1 LNPLFWRDR
10 RVLLTGATGLL
21 GSHLARK
28 LTELGAEVV
37 ALSRDQNLF
46 AAPKRSDANRPQG
59 GREPS
64 GASAQ
69 MQQMRASVVF
79 GDCRDGALLRRV
91 LSDYEVDTVFH
102 LAAQTLVGPANLD
115 PTTTF
120 ETNIAGTWRLL
131 EACRFLPHVRQIVFA
146 SSDNAYGQQKQ
157 FPYAETA
164 PLQGSQ
170 PYAVSKSCADLIAQT
185 YAKTYGLPVSISR
198 CGNFYGPGD
207 LNWNRIVPGT
217 IRSVLRGQR
226 PLIRSDGRALRDYL
240 YIQDALAAH
249 LLLAQEMATR
259 RELCGQ
265 AFNFGGGA
273 PLSVVELVRAILKA
287 CRREDL
293 QPEVRGEAQNEIT
306 NQSLDTHKA
315 RQTLGWKPRWSVEE
329 GLKETVDWYRE
340 RLGFPPH

>member
-1 LNPLFWRDR
+1 MNPSFWRDR

-21 GSHLARK
+21 GTHLARR
-28 LTELGAEVV
+28 LNELGADVV

-46 AAPKRSDANRPQG
+46 
-59 GREPS
+59 
-64 GASAQ
+64 GAGALNG
-69 MQQMRASVVF
+69 MGKPTRHAVVF
-79 GDCRDGALLRRV
+79 GDCRDASLLSRV

-102 LAAQTLVGPANLD
+102 LAAQTLVGPANRD

-131 EACRFLPHVRQIVFA
+131 EACRALPGVRQIVFA
-146 SSDNAYGQQKQ
+146 SSDNAYGQQKHL
-157 FPYAETA
+157 PYAEDA

-185 YAKTYGLPVSISR
+185 YAKTYGLPVCISR

-217 IRSVLRGQR
+217 IRSVLRGER
-226 PLIRSDGRALRDYL
+226 PIIRSDGRALRDYL

-273 PLSVVELVRAILKA
+273 PLPVLELVRAILRA
-287 CRREDL
+287 CGRDDL
-293 QPEVRGEAQNEIT
+293 QPEVRAEPQNEIA
-306 NQSLDTHKA
+306 NQSLDTRKA
-315 RQTLGWKPRWSVEE
+315 RATLGWEPKWDLEA
-329 GLKETVDWYRE
+329 GLKKTVEWYRK
-340 RLGFPPH
+340 RLLF